1 MYSCIYYYCT
11 LFNSLGRKK
20 DHKSDVALIIFLY
33 QLIHV
38 LLLHA
43 CLKYFFNVS
52 LLKNLLNHDYGTN
65 KLIFIPI
72 LFLYIYVL
80 SWYFKKRWE
89 RINARYQDKI
99 TINAKNTIILIS
111 IFIIPLV
118 ITCFLSFSN

>member
-1 MYSCIYYYCT
+1 
-11 LFNSLGRKK
+11 
-20 DHKSDVALIIFLY
+20 
-33 QLIHV
+33 
-38 LLLHA
+38 
-43 CLKYFFNVS
+43 
-52 LLKNLLNHDYGTN
+52 LKNLLNHDYGTN